1 MSAPGSQ
8 KMTRAAPT
16 RTDEGHSHM
25 EDTPAYAVLSEKG
38 VRRPLRPQ
46 SVRPGGGA
54 RDAGDHRSL
63 RELQKELESLK
74 RSLSVYL
81 GPGLQSRT
89 PLKSN

>member
-1 MSAPGSQ
+1 MAILCSDKTVRRARPRRGP
-8 KMTRAAPT
+8 RAAAAAAAARSNGAAQP
-16 RTDEGHSHM
+16 S
-25 EDTPAYAVLSEKG
+25 
-38 VRRPLRPQ
+38 PLRPQ
-46 SVRPGGGA
+46 SARPGGGA